1 MQKSN
6 NLQEVFLTQARKQ
19 KIPVTLF
26 LVNGFQLRGLITCF
40 DCFVVVLDSEGRQQI
55 IYKHAISTIVPG
67 RAVDFREEDESCL
80 PSRE

>member
-19 KIPVTLF
+19 TIPVTLF
-26 LVNGFQLRGLITCF
+26 LVNGFQLRGLITGF

-80 PSRE
+80 PSHE